1 MSTYDPEGSAGPWAP
16 EPTPPASVSPESVV
30 PAPAPHDPP
39 AVPRART
46 RRTSSV
52 PLAAA
57 VAAGVAA
64 ALVIAVIGGLIGGA
78 LGYLAGVTGR
88 PEAPVA
94 LPAPA
99 PPADEPADPEPGSE
113 PRPAPPLTSG
123 TIAEVVAAAL
133 PAVVSLEVGQDGVG
147 GAAGSGFVIRDDGY
161 ILTNNH
167 VVESAVDDGAS
178 LDVVFTDG
186 TRVTGRVIGRNVSY
200 DLAVVAVDRN
210 RLPILELGDSDGLA
224 VGDTVIAIGSPLGLA
239 GTVTS
244 GIVSAVDRPVTV
256 GEGDG
261 SSYINAVQTD
271 AAINPGNSGGPLL
284 DSAGRVVGVNS
295 AIATV
300 AEDGRAGNIGL
311 GFAIPSRQAS
321 RIAGEIIETGSS
333 VTPIIGVT
341 LADADGAG
349 ALLETVEPGG
359 PADDAGL
366 RAGDLV
372 VAADGRRIADTD
384 ELVVAIR
391 DRAPGDTLVLTVER
405 NGTAEEFSVILGSR
419 RD

>member
-1 MSTYDPEGSAGPWAP
+1 MSTDEPFPHAP
-16 EPTPPASVSPESVV
+16 PPAPPTPPAP
-30 PAPAPHDPP
+30 PAPPAPQ
-39 AVPRART
+39 APRP
-46 RRTSSV
+46 RRQSSV
-52 PLAAA
+52 PVAAF
-57 VAAGVAA
+57 VAAGVAV
-64 ALVIAVIGGLIGGA
+64 ALVVAVIGGLVGGA
-78 LGYLAGVTGR
+78 LGYLAGITAR
-88 PEAPVA
+88 PTAAAPS
-94 LPAPA
+94 
-99 PPADEPADPEPGSE
+99 ADPDAGREVPAQPTPGAEPQQPS
-113 PRPAPPLTSG
+113 PRPSLAAG
-123 TIAEVVAAAL
+123 TIAEVVASAL
-133 PAVVSLEVGQDGVG
+133 PAVVSLEVGGDGMG
-147 GAAGSGFVIRDDGY
+147 GASGSGFVIRDDGF

-186 TRVTGRVIGRNVSY
+186 ARVTGRVVGRNVSY
-200 DLAVVAVDRN
+200 DLAVVAVDRG
-210 RLPILELGDSDGLA
+210 RLPTLELGDSDALA

-256 GEGDG
+256 GEGEG

-284 DSAGRVVGVNS
+284 DASGRVVGVNS

-311 GFAIPSRQAS
+311 GFAIPSVQAS

-341 LADADGAG
+341 LAEADDEG

-359 PADDAGL
+359 PADEAGL
-366 RAGDLV
+366 QPGDLV
-372 VAADGRRIADTD
+372 VAADGRRVTSPD

-391 DRAPGDTLVLTVER
+391 DRAPGDTLIVTVER
-405 NGTAEEFSVILGSR
+405 DGATEEFRIVLGSR

>member
-1 MSTYDPEGSAGPWAP
+1 MSADDPFPRAP
-16 EPTPPASVSPESVV
+16 EPVPMPPRS
-30 PAPAPHDPP
+30 
-39 AVPRART
+39 
-46 RRTSSV
+46 RRRRSV
-52 PLAAA
+52 PI
-57 VAAGVAA
+57 A
-64 ALVIAVIGGLIGGA
+64 ALVAGAVAVALVVAVVGGLVGGA
-78 LGYLAGVTGR
+78 LGYVAGVTSR
-88 PEAPVA
+88 PPTA
-94 LPAPA
+94 APA
-99 PPADEPADPEPGSE
+99 PGPAPGGGEVADPADPDPVPDPGSD
-113 PRPAPPLTSG
+113 PQPPQAPLAPG
-123 TIAEVVAAAL
+123 TIAEVVASAL
-133 PAVVSLEVGQDGVG
+133 PAVVSLEVGGDGVG
-147 GAAGSGFVIRDDGY
+147 GAAGSGFVIRNDGF

-186 TRVTGRVIGRNVSY
+186 YRVAGRVVGRNVSY
-200 DLAVVAVDRN
+200 DLAVVAVDRD
-210 RLPILELGDSDGLA
+210 RLPVLELGDSDALS
-224 VGDTVIAIGSPLGLA
+224 VGETVIAIGSPLGLA

-256 GEGDG
+256 GEGEG

-284 DSAGRVVGVNS
+284 DSSGRVVGVNS

-300 AEDGRAGNIGL
+300 ADDGRAGNIGL
-311 GFAIPSRQAS
+311 GFAIPSVQAS

-341 LADADGAG
+341 LAEADGDG

-372 VAADGRRIADTD
+372 VEADGRRVANPD

-391 DRAPGDTLVLTVER
+391 DRAPGDTLVVTVER
-405 NGTAEEFSVILGSR
+405 DGATEEFRIILGSR

>member
-1 MSTYDPEGSAGPWAP
+1 M
-16 EPTPPASVSPESVV
+16 
-30 PAPAPHDPP
+30 
-39 AVPRART
+39 
-46 RRTSSV
+46 
-52 PLAAA
+52 PLAAF
-57 VAAGVAA
+57 VAAGVAV
-64 ALVIAVIGGLIGGA
+64 ALVVAVIGGLVGGA
-78 LGYLAGVTGR
+78 LGYLAGITAR
-88 PEAPVA
+88 PTAA
-94 LPAPA
+94 SPAPDLG
-99 PPADEPADPEPGSE
+99 PGREEPAEPIPGPTPGATPGAE
-113 PRPAPPLTSG
+113 PQQPTPRPSLASG
-123 TIAEVVAAAL
+123 TIAEVVASAL
-133 PAVVSLEVGQDGVG
+133 PAVVSLEVGGDGMG
-147 GAAGSGFVIRDDGY
+147 GASGSGFVIRDDGF

-200 DLAVVAVDRN
+200 DLAVVAVDRS
-210 RLPILELGDSDGLA
+210 RLPILELGDSDALA

-256 GEGDG
+256 GEGEG

-284 DSAGRVVGVNS
+284 DSSGRVVGVNS

-311 GFAIPSRQAS
+311 GFAIPSVQAS

-341 LADADGAG
+341 LAEADDEG

-366 RAGDLV
+366 RPGDLV
-372 VAADGRRIADTD
+372 VAADGRRVTSPD

-391 DRAPGDTLVLTVER
+391 DRAPGDTLIVTVER
-405 NGTAEEFSVILGSR
+405 DGATEEFRIVLGSR